1 MVGWGAVVT
10 EAERSVLLDYLATHF
25 AQRQSAMPDLAG
37 DALVKARCEVCHD
50 RTLIDQQRLTSEGWA
65 REVEKMAGWGAVVT
79 ESEKTAIAEYLAA
92 RRSEH

>member
-50 RTLIDQQRLTSEGWA
+50 RTLIYQQRPNERGVGARSRKDGWL
-65 REVEKMAGWGAVVT
+65 GAVVT
-79 ESEKTAIAEYLAA
+79 ASEKTAIAEYLAA
-92 RRSEH
+92 RRSER